1 MDSPRQMEQEKPLP
15 ATRPVYRNALKINHL
30 RFFMLCLFAA
40 VPLSAQFHLGVKGGV
55 PLNDAVKATNP
66 FRSEFARWTFGGVA
80 ELDLP
85 AGLGLELDMLYRR
98 TGYST
103 ADSSGGPGPDQ
114 VGNSF
119 EFPLLVKYKFPGIL
133 ARPYIAGGLS
143 FRKISDI
150 PNVFETGSRGVVLGA
165 GLRVSALLVRISP
178 ELRYTRWNNE
188 AFRSAAGALGSSR
201 NQVELLV
208 GITF

>member
-1 MDSPRQMEQEKPLP
+1 MR
-15 ATRPVYRNALKINHL
+15 AALL
-30 RFFMLCLFAA
+30 LAMLA
-40 VPLSAQFHLGVKGGV
+40 VPLHAQLHLGVKGGV
-55 PLNDAVKATNP
+55 PLNDAVKTTNP

-85 AGLGLELDMLYRR
+85 AGLGLELDLLYRR
-98 TGYST
+98 TGFSIEG
-103 ADSSGGPGPDQ
+103 AEPAPGPDNI
-114 VGNSF
+114 GNSW

-143 FRKISDI
+143 FRRITDI
-150 PNVFETGSRGVVLGA
+150 PNLFENGSRGVVLA
-165 GLRVSALLVRISP
+165 TGLRIGALLVRVSP

-188 AFRSAAGALGSSR
+188 VFRAAGGAPGSSR

>member
-1 MDSPRQMEQEKPLP
+1 MRAALLGLLLAIPL
-15 ATRPVYRNALKINHL
+15 H
-30 RFFMLCLFAA
+30 
-40 VPLSAQFHLGVKGGV
+40 AQLHLGVKGGV
-55 PLNDAVKATNP
+55 PFNDAVKTSNP

-85 AGLGLELDMLYRR
+85 AGLGLELDLLYRR
-98 TGYST
+98 TGYSVEG
-103 ADSSGGPGPDQ
+103 AQPGQGPDNI
-114 VGNSF
+114 GNSW

-143 FRKISDI
+143 FRRITDI
-150 PNVFETGSRGVVLGA
+150 PNAFENGSRGVVLGT
-165 GLRVSALLVRISP
+165 GLRFSALLVRVSP

-188 AFRSAAGALGSSR
+188 AFRAAGGALGSSR
-201 NQVELLV
+201 NQVEVLV

>member
-1 MDSPRQMEQEKPLP
+1 MPTTQP
-15 ATRPVYRNALKINHL
+15 APQNSLKMSL
-30 RFFMLCLFAA
+30 FRLFVLCLAA
-40 VPLSAQFHLGVKGGV
+40 GAPLSAQLHFGVKGGV

-103 ADSSGGPGPDQ
+103 VDSSGGPGPDQ

-133 ARPYIAGGLS
+133 ARPYMAGGLS

-150 PNVFETGSRGVVLGA
+150 PNVFESGSRGVVLGA
-165 GLRVSALLVRISP
+165 GLRFNALLVRISP

>member
-1 MDSPRQMEQEKPLP
+1 MRAGL
-15 ATRPVYRNALKINHL
+15 
-30 RFFMLCLFAA
+30 LCLVLA
-40 VPLSAQFHLGVKGGV
+40 VPLHAQLHLGVKGGV

-85 AGLGLELDMLYRR
+85 AGLGIELDLLYRR
-98 TGYST
+98 TGYSLEE
-103 ADSSGGPGPDQ
+103 AQPGPGPDNI
-114 VGNSF
+114 GNSW

-133 ARPYIAGGLS
+133 ARPYLAGGLS
-143 FRKISDI
+143 FRRITDI
-150 PNVFETGSRGVVLGA
+150 PNILENGSRGVVLGT
-165 GLRVSALLVRISP
+165 GLRISALLVRISP

-188 AFRSAAGALGSSR
+188 AFRAAGGALGSSR

>member
-1 MDSPRQMEQEKPLP
+1 MSLFRLF
-15 ATRPVYRNALKINHL
+15 L
-30 RFFMLCLFAA
+30 LCLLAG
-40 VPLSAQFHLGVKGGV
+40 VPLSAQLHLGVKGGV
-55 PLNDAVKATNP
+55 PLNDAVKASNP
-66 FRSEFARWTFGGVA
+66 FKSEFARWTFGGVA

-98 TGYST
+98 TGYSVVG
-103 ADSSGGPGPDQ
+103 AEGGPGPDQ
-114 VGNSF
+114 IGNSF

-150 PNVFETGSRGVVLGA
+150 PNVFESGSRGVVLGA
-165 GLRVSALLVRISP
+165 GLRFNALLVRISP
-178 ELRYTRWNNE
+178 ELRYTRWNSE
-188 AFRSAAGALGSSR
+188 AFRNAAGALGSSR
-201 NQVELLV
+201 NQMEVLV